1 MGKRDPRI
9 DAYIAR
15 SAEFAQPILRH
26 IRDVVH
32 AVCPDV
38 EETLKWSF
46 PHFDY
51 RGEMMCS
58 MAAFK
63 AHCAF
68 GFWKGSLVVGE
79 TAAGSGEA
87 MGQMGRIT
95 RVADLPTKKVLAGQI
110 KKAMALNDAG
120 IKVQR
125 TKGPAKQPLAT
136 PPDLARALKAN
147 RAARK
152 AFDGFSPSARRDYVE
167 WLLEAKTEATRSR
180 RLDTA
185 VEWISEGKTRNWK
198 YQK

>member
-1 MGKRDPRI
+1 
-9 DAYIAR
+9 
-15 SAEFAQPILRH
+15 
-26 IRDVVH
+26 
-32 AVCPDV
+32 
-38 EETLKWSF
+38 
-46 PHFDY
+46 
-51 RGEMMCS
+51 
-58 MAAFK
+58 
-63 AHCAF
+63 
-68 GFWKGSLVVGE
+68 
-79 TAAGSGEA
+79 

-95 RVADLPTKKVLAGQI
+95 RVADLPTKKVLTGQI

-125 TKGPAKQPLAT
+125 TKGPAKKPLPT

-147 RAARK
+147 RAAQK

-180 RLDTA
+180 RLETA

>member
-1 MGKRDPRI
+1 
-9 DAYIAR
+9 
-15 SAEFAQPILRH
+15 
-26 IRDVVH
+26 
-32 AVCPDV
+32 
-38 EETLKWSF
+38 
-46 PHFDY
+46 
-51 RGEMMCS
+51 

-68 GFWKGSLVVGE
+68 GFWKGSLVVGAP
-79 TAAGSGEA
+79 AAGSGEA

-95 RVADLPTKKVLAGQI
+95 RVADLPTKKVLTGQI

-125 TKGPAKQPLAT
+125 IKGPTKKPLAT

-180 RLDTA
+180 RLETA